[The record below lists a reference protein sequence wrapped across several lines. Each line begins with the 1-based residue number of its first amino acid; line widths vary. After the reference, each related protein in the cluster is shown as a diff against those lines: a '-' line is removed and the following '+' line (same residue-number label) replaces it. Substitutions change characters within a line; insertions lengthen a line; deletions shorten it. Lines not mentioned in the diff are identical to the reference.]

1 MDFFDIGRILLS
13 LLIGAI
19 PFAVVSLWG
28 TGVDIT
34 KVGSKNPGF
43 NNVLRMGFKLR
54 AGITL
59 AGDVSKGFVALV
71 LLSRPADSVTILWL
85 LGLASVVGHCW
96 NPFLRF
102 KGGKGVAT
110 TLGVLIYLVPSWH
123 TGACVIL
130 YPTLRMVGR
139 RAGWAQE
146 GAIASLSTIFAISMA
161 VLFFQGV
168 ESGIFAFFAWV
179 LIVIRHSA
187 NLRELLAGGKS

>member
-13 LLIGAI
+13 LLIGAV
-19 PFAVVSLWG
+19 PFAVVSMWG
-28 TGVDIT
+28 TGIDIT
-34 KVGSKNPGF
+34 QAGSKNPGF
-43 NNVLRMGFKLR
+43 NNVLRVGFKWR

-59 AGDVSKGFVALV
+59 AGDVSKGFVALA
-71 LLSRPADSVTILWL
+71 LLSRPGDSTTILWL
-85 LGLASVVGHCW
+85 LGLASVAGHCW
-96 NPFLRF
+96 SPFLRF

-110 TLGVLIYLVPSWH
+110 TLGVLFYLVPWH

-146 GAIASLSTIFAISMA
+146 GAIASLTTMFVISMV

-179 LIVIRHSA
+179 LIVIRHSS

>member
-28 TGVDIT
+28 TGIDIT
-34 KVGSKNPGF
+34 QVGSKNPGF

-71 LLSRPADSVTILWL
+71 LLSRPEDSTTILWL

-96 NPFLRF
+96 SPFLGF

-110 TLGVLIYLVPSWH
+110 TLGVLFYLVPLY

-146 GAIASLSTIFAISMA
+146 GAIASLSTMFAISMA

-168 ESGIFAFFAWV
+168 ESGIFAFIAWV

-187 NLRELLAGGKS
+187 NLRELLAGGKR